1 MIVIGVATSCP
12 DGRQMK
18 YLGILSRRA
27 GVLVLGAGLVMLG
40 AACGSTSSGGG
51 TSSGSSSP
59 SSITV
64 AVAYPAP
71 PQALLNQF
79 TKQTGIKVNWV
90 NIGWDDLQTK
100 IAAAMSANSYFA
112 DAADVDWS
120 KVGEYQKTGWFLPLN
135 TYFNVT
141 SLKPDMPQ
149 LNTFVSDNELMGMPF
164 DSSFLVTTVN
174 TKDFAKAGIT
184 TMPTTLAE
192 FTADLQKVGKAN
204 GMASPLDIHLATA
217 EGLSTCWYQM
227 TAAFGGQVLTAQDSP
242 AFTSPSSP
250 GYQAMTW
257 MVNAYKS
264 GLVPKAN
271 INESDYQ
278 GFTTEMAKNRVA
290 AELCDYSGSV
300 ASIYNV
306 PSSSS
311 VVNQT
316 EYIPTPGAAGVGLNV
331 ANPDGI
337 GIPKTAKNVAGAVK
351 FIQWFTNTENQA
363 TWAGLQGPK
372 NVVSTFP
379 LPASLSSFDLMI
391 KAGNIE
397 QASQLSAILKAH
409 AQAPFP
415 NGAPPWYVQFSA
427 AVQTNI
433 HEAAAGQ
440 ESIQQAVSAIAA
452 QANQLKSAG

>member
-1 MIVIGVATSCP
+1 
-12 DGRQMK
+12 MK
-18 YLGILSRRA
+18 NLGIVSRRA
-27 GVLVLGAGLVMLG
+27 GALVISAGLVTLA
-40 AACGSTSSGGG
+40 AACGSSSTTSS
-51 TSSGSSSP
+51 SSSP
-59 SSITV
+59 GSITV

-71 PQALLNQF
+71 PKALLDQF
-79 TKQTGIKVNWV
+79 TKQTGIKVTWV

-100 IAAAMSANSYFA
+100 IAAAMTANTYFA

-120 KVGEYQKTGWFLPLN
+120 KVGEYQKTGWFYPLN
-135 TYFNVT
+135 KYFDVA
-141 SLKPDMPQ
+141 SLKSDMPQ
-149 LNTFVSDNELMGMPF
+149 IDTFVSDNELMGMPF

-184 TMPTTLAE
+184 TMPTTLNA
-192 FTADLQKVGKAN
+192 FTADLKKVGAAN
-204 GMASPLDIHLATA
+204 GMASPLDIHFATA
-217 EGLSTCWYQM
+217 EGLSTCWYQI
-227 TAAFGGQVLTAQDSP
+227 TSAFGGQVLTAQDTP

-257 MVNAYKS
+257 MVDAYKD
-264 GLVPKAN
+264 GLVPKGN
-271 INESDYQ
+271 INETDYQ

-290 AELCDYSGSV
+290 AEMCDYSGSV

-311 VVNQT
+311 VVNDT
-316 EYIPTPGAAGVGLNV
+316 EYIPTPGATGPGGNV

-351 FIQWFTNTENQA
+351 FIKWFTNTENQA
-363 TWAGLQGPK
+363 TWAGLKGPSD
-372 NVVSTFP
+372 VVSTFP
-379 LPASLSSFDLMI
+379 LPARLSSFSLMGKI
-391 KAGNIE
+391 A
-397 QASQLSAILKAH
+397 QASQLATILQAH
-409 AQAPFP
+409 AKAPFP

-440 ESIQQAVSAIAA
+440 ETIQQAVSAIAA
-452 QANQLKSAG
+452 QVNSLKSSG

>member
-1 MIVIGVATSCP
+1 
-12 DGRQMK
+12 MK
-18 YLGILSRRA
+18 NLGIVSRRA
-27 GVLVLGAGLVMLG
+27 GALVLSVGLAALA
-40 AACGSTSSGGG
+40 AACGSTSG
-51 TSSGSSSP
+51 SSGSSGSSASSGSP
-59 SSITV
+59 DSITV

-71 PQALLNQF
+71 PKALLAEF
-79 TKQTGIKVNWV
+79 TRQTGIKVTWV

-100 IAAAMSANSYFA
+100 IAAAATANTYFA

-120 KVGEYQKTGWFLPLN
+120 KVGEYQRTGWFLPLN
-135 TYFNVT
+135 KYFDVA
-141 SLKPDMPQ
+141 SLRSDMPQ
-149 LNTFVSDNELMGMPF
+149 LNTFVSNNELMGMPF

-184 TMPTTLAE
+184 TMPTTLAG
-192 FTADLQKVGKAN
+192 FTAALSKVGKAN
-204 GMASPLDIHLATA
+204 GMASPLDIHFAAA

-227 TAAFGGQVLTAQDSP
+227 TAAFGGQVLTAQDTP
-242 AFTSPSSP
+242 AFTSPGSP
-250 GYQAMTW
+250 GYQAMAW

-278 GFTTEMAKNRVA
+278 GFTTEMASNRVA
-290 AELCDYSGSV
+290 AEMCDYSGSV

-306 PSSSS
+306 ASSSK
-311 VVNQT
+311 VVNET
-316 EYIPTPGAAGVGLNV
+316 EYIPTPGATGVGQNV

-351 FIQWFTNTENQA
+351 FIQWFTNTQNQA
-363 TWAGLQGPK
+363 TWAGLKGA
-372 NVVSTFP
+372 NDVVSTFP
-379 LPASLSSFDLMI
+379 LPARLSSFNLMI
-391 KAGNIE
+391 NAGNIA
-397 QASQLSAILKAH
+397 QAGQLDTILKAH

-440 ESIQQAVSAIAA
+440 ETIQQAVSAIAA
-452 QANQLKSAG
+452 QVNQLKSAG

>member
-1 MIVIGVATSCP
+1 
-12 DGRQMK
+12 MK
-18 YLGILSRRA
+18 NLGIVSRRA
-27 GVLVLGAGLVMLG
+27 GALVISAGLVTLA
-40 AACGSTSSGGG
+40 AACGSSSTTSS
-51 TSSGSSSP
+51 SSSP
-59 SSITV
+59 GSITV

-71 PQALLNQF
+71 PKALLDQF
-79 TKQTGIKVNWV
+79 TKQTGIKVTWV

-100 IAAAMSANSYFA
+100 IAAAMTANTYFA

-120 KVGEYQKTGWFLPLN
+120 KVGEYQKTGWFYPLN
-135 TYFNVT
+135 KYFDVA
-141 SLKPDMPQ
+141 SLRSDMPQ
-149 LNTFVSDNELMGMPF
+149 LPTFISDNELIGMPF

-184 TMPTTLAE
+184 TMPTTLSA
-192 FTADLQKVGKAN
+192 FTADLKKVGAAN
-204 GMASPLDIHLATA
+204 GMASPLDIHFATA

-227 TAAFGGQVLTAQDSP
+227 TSAFGGQVLTAQDTP

-257 MVNAYKS
+257 MVDAYKD
-264 GLVPKAN
+264 GLVPKGN
-271 INESDYQ
+271 INETDYQ

-290 AELCDYSGSV
+290 AEMCDYSGSV

-311 VVNQT
+311 VVNDT
-316 EYIPTPGAAGVGLNV
+316 EYIPTPGATGVGGNV

-351 FIQWFTNTENQA
+351 FIKWFTDTENQA
-363 TWAGLQGPK
+363 TWAGLKGPSD
-372 NVVSTFP
+372 VVSTFP
-379 LPASLSSFDLMI
+379 LPARLSSFSLMGKI
-391 KAGNIE
+391 A
-397 QASQLSAILKAH
+397 QASQLASILQAH
-409 AQAPFP
+409 AKAPFP

-427 AVQTNI
+427 SVQTNI

-440 ESIQQAVSAIAA
+440 ETIQQAVSAIAA
-452 QANQLKSAG
+452 QVNSLKSSG

>member
-1 MIVIGVATSCP
+1 
-12 DGRQMK
+12 MK
-18 YLGILSRRA
+18 NLGIVSRRA
-27 GVLVLGAGLVMLG
+27 GALVLSAGLAALA
-40 AACGSTSSGGG
+40 AACGSSSS
-51 TSSGSSSP
+51 SSGSSAGSSSS

-71 PQALLNQF
+71 PKALLAQF
-79 TKQTGIKVNWV
+79 TKQTGIKVTWV

-100 IAAAMSANSYFA
+100 IAAAASANTYFA

-120 KVGEYQKTGWFLPLN
+120 KVGEYQRTGWFYPLN
-135 TYFNVT
+135 KYFDVA
-141 SLKPDMPQ
+141 SLRSDMPQ
-149 LNTFVSDNELMGMPF
+149 LNTFVSNNELMGMPF

-174 TKDFAKAGIT
+174 TKDFAKAGVT
-184 TMPTTLAE
+184 AMPTTLAG
-192 FTADLQKVGKAN
+192 FTAALKQVGKAN
-204 GMASPLDIHLATA
+204 GMASPLDIHFAAA
-217 EGLSTCWYQM
+217 EGLSTCWYQI
-227 TAAFGGQVLTAQDSP
+227 TAAFGGQVLTAQDTP

-250 GYQAMTW
+250 GYQAMAW

-278 GFTTEMAKNRVA
+278 GFTTEMASNRVA
-290 AELCDYSGSV
+290 AEMCDYSGSV

-306 PSSSS
+306 PSSSK
-311 VVNQT
+311 VVNET
-316 EYIPTPGAAGVGLNV
+316 EYIPTPGATGVGQNV

-363 TWAGLQGPK
+363 TWAGLQGAK
-372 NVVSTFP
+372 DVVSTFP
-379 LPASLSSFDLMI
+379 LPARLSSFGLMVN
-391 KAGNIE
+391 AGDIA
-397 QASQLSAILKAH
+397 QASQLDSILKAH

-440 ESIQQAVSAIAA
+440 ETIGQAVSAIAA
-452 QANQLKSAG
+452 QVNQLKSAG

>member
-1 MIVIGVATSCP
+1 MKDLRIVG
-12 DGRQMK
+12 
-18 YLGILSRRA
+18 RRA
-27 GVLVLGAGLVMLG
+27 GVLAAAIALVTAG
-40 AACGSTSSGGG
+40 AACGSSSPTSS
-51 TSSGSSSP
+51 SSSSS

-71 PQALLNQF
+71 PKALLDQF
-79 TKQTGIKVNWV
+79 TKQTGITVNWV

-100 IAAAMSANSYFA
+100 IAAAMSANTYFA

-120 KVGEYQKTGWFLPLN
+120 KVGEYEKTGWFLPLN
-135 TYFNVT
+135 QYFDVT
-141 SLKPDMPQ
+141 SLSSDMPQ
-149 LNTFVSDNELMGMPF
+149 LGTFIVDGKLIGMPF
-164 DSSFLVTTVN
+164 DSSFIVTTAN
-174 TKDFAKAGIT
+174 ANDFKKAGISS
-184 TMPTTLAE
+184 MPTTLSGWSSAL
-192 FTADLQKVGKAN
+192 ARVGKAN
-204 GMASPLDIHLATA
+204 GMASPLDIQFATA

-227 TAAFGGQVLTAQDSP
+227 TAAFGGSVLSSNYSP
-242 AFTSPSSP
+242 EFTSPSSP
-250 GYQAMTW
+250 GYKAMTW

-271 INESDYQ
+271 INVTDYD

-290 AELCDYSGSV
+290 AVMCDYSGSV

-316 EYIPTPGAAGVGLNV
+316 EYVQTPGATGPGMNV

-337 GIPKTAKNVAGAVK
+337 GIPRNAHNVAGAVK
-351 FIQWFTNTENQA
+351 FIKWFTDTENQA
-363 TWAGLQGPK
+363 IWAGLDGPK
-372 NVVSTFP
+372 DVVSTFP
-379 LPASLSSFDLMI
+379 LPARLSSFKLLEN
-391 KAGNIE
+391 AGNIG
-397 QASQLSAILKAH
+397 QASQLAAILAAH
-409 AQAPFP
+409 AKAPFP

-440 ESIQQAVSAIAA
+440 ETVAQAVTAIANTV
-452 QANQLKSAG
+452 NQLKASG

>member
-1 MIVIGVATSCP
+1 
-12 DGRQMK
+12 MK
-18 YLGILSRRA
+18 NLGTVSRRTGA
-27 GVLVLGAGLVMLG
+27 LLLSAGLAVLA
-40 AACGSTSSGGG
+40 AACGSS
-51 TSSGSSSP
+51 SSGSSSG
-59 SSITV
+59 SASSGSSNSITV

-100 IAAAMSANSYFA
+100 IAAAASSNTYFA

-120 KVGEYQKTGWFLPLN
+120 KVGEYQKTGWFIPLN
-135 TYFNVT
+135 KYFTVA
-141 SLKPDMPQ
+141 SLKPDLPQ

-184 TMPTTLAE
+184 TMPTTLAG
-192 FTADLQKVGKAN
+192 FTAALKKVGAAN
-204 GMASPLDIHLATA
+204 GMASPLDIHFATA

-227 TAAFGGQVLTAQDSP
+227 TAAFGGQVLTAQDTP

-250 GYQAMTW
+250 GYQAMAW

-278 GFTTEMAKNRVA
+278 GFTTEMARNRVA
-290 AELCDYSGSV
+290 AEMCDYSGSV

-306 PSSSS
+306 PSTSS
-311 VVNQT
+311 VVNDT
-316 EYIPTPGAAGVGLNV
+316 EYIPTPGVTGLGQNV

-351 FIQWFTNTENQA
+351 FITWFTNTENQA
-363 TWAGLQGPK
+363 TWAGLKGAN

-379 LPASLSSFDLMI
+379 LPARLSSFNLM
-391 KAGNIE
+391 GNIA
-397 QASQLSAILKAH
+397 QAGQLSTILQAH

-440 ESIQQAVSAIAA
+440 ETVQQAVSAIAA
-452 QANQLKSAG
+452 TVAQLKASG

>member
-1 MIVIGVATSCP
+1 
-12 DGRQMK
+12 MK
-18 YLGILSRRA
+18 NLGIAGRRA
-27 GVLVLGAGLVMLG
+27 GVLVLAAGLVTL
-40 AACGSTSSGGG
+40 ASACGSGSGGSP
-51 TSSGSSSP
+51 SSGSSG
-59 SSITV
+59 SITV
-64 AVAYPAP
+64 AVAYPSP
-71 PQALLNQF
+71 PKAELAEF
-79 TKQTGIKVNWV
+79 TKQTGIKVTWV

-100 IAAAMSANSYFA
+100 IAAAMSANTYFA

-120 KVGEYQKTGWFLPLN
+120 KVGEYQKTGWFFPLN
-135 TYFNVT
+135 KYFNVA
-141 SLKPDMPQ
+141 SLKSDMPQ
-149 LNTFVSDNELMGMPF
+149 LATFVSNKQLMGLPF

-174 TKDFAKAGIT
+174 TKDFAKAGLK
-184 TMPTTLAE
+184 TMPTTLTQW
-192 FTADLQKVGKAN
+192 TADLKKVGKAN
-204 GMASPLDIHLATA
+204 GMASPLDMHFATA

-227 TAAFGGQVLTAQDSP
+227 TSAFGGQVLTAQDSP

-250 GYQAMTW
+250 GYQALSW

-264 GLVPKAN
+264 GLVPKGN

-290 AELCDYSGSV
+290 AEMCDYSGSV

-311 VVNQT
+311 VVNDT
-316 EYIPTPGAAGVGLNV
+316 EYIPTPGATGAGGNV

-351 FIQWFTNTENQA
+351 FIKWFTNTQNQA
-363 TWAGLQGPK
+363 LWAGLKGPK
-372 NVVSTFP
+372 DVVSTFP
-379 LPASLSSFDLMI
+379 LPARLSSFGLMVS
-391 KAGNIE
+391 AGDVE
-397 QASQLSAILKAH
+397 QASQLQGILKAH

-415 NGAPPWYVQFSA
+415 NGAPSWYAQFSA

-440 ESIQQAVSAIAA
+440 ETIPHAISAIAA
-452 QANQLKSAG
+452 AVAQLKSSG

>member
-1 MIVIGVATSCP
+1 
-12 DGRQMK
+12 MK
-18 YLGILSRRA
+18 NLGIVSRRA
-27 GVLVLGAGLVMLG
+27 GALVISAGLVTLA
-40 AACGSTSSGGG
+40 AACGSTST
-51 TSSGSSSP
+51 TSSSSSP
-59 SSITV
+59 GSITV
-64 AVAYPAP
+64 AVAYPSP
-71 PQALLNQF
+71 PKALLAQF
-79 TKQTGIKVNWV
+79 TKQTGIKVTWV

-100 IAAAMSANSYFA
+100 IAAAMSANTYFA

-120 KVGEYQKTGWFLPLN
+120 KVGEYQKTGWFYPLN
-135 TYFNVT
+135 KYFDVA
-141 SLKPDMPQ
+141 SLKSDMPQ
-149 LNTFVSDNELMGMPF
+149 IDTFVSDNDLMGMPF

-184 TMPTTLAE
+184 TMPTTLSA
-192 FTADLQKVGKAN
+192 FTSDLKKVGTAN
-204 GMASPLDIHLATA
+204 GMANPLDIHLATA

-227 TAAFGGQVLTAQDSP
+227 TSAFGGQVLTAQDSP

-257 MVNAYKS
+257 MVDAYKN
-264 GLVPKAN
+264 GLVPKGN

-290 AELCDYSGSV
+290 AEMCDYSGSV

-311 VVNQT
+311 VVNDT
-316 EYIPTPGAAGVGLNV
+316 EYIPTPGVTGVGGNV

-351 FIQWFTNTENQA
+351 FIKWFTNTENQA
-363 TWAGLQGPK
+363 TWAGLKGSSD
-372 NVVSTFP
+372 VVSTFP
-379 LPASLSSFDLMI
+379 LPARLSSFNLMV
-391 KAGNIE
+391 KAGNIA
-397 QASQLSAILKAH
+397 QASQLATILQAH
-409 AQAPFP
+409 AKAPFP

-433 HEAAAGQ
+433 HEAATGQ
-440 ESIQQAVSAIAA
+440 ETIQQAVSAIAA
-452 QANQLKSAG
+452 QVNSLKSSG

>member
-1 MIVIGVATSCP
+1 
-12 DGRQMK
+12 MK
-18 YLGILSRRA
+18 NLGTVSRRTGA
-27 GVLVLGAGLVMLG
+27 LLLSAGLAVLA
-40 AACGSTSSGGG
+40 AACGSS
-51 TSSGSSSP
+51 SSGSSAASGSSGSS

-71 PQALLNQF
+71 PKALLAQF
-79 TKQTGIKVNWV
+79 TAQTGIKVTWV

-100 IAAAMSANSYFA
+100 IAAAAAANTYFA

-120 KVGEYQKTGWFLPLN
+120 KVGEYQKTGWFYPLN
-135 TYFNVT
+135 SYFNVA
-141 SLKPDMPQ
+141 SLKSDMPQ
-149 LNTFVSDNELMGMPF
+149 LNTFVSNNELMGMPF

-184 TMPTTLAE
+184 TMPTTLAG
-192 FTADLQKVGKAN
+192 FTAALKKVGAAN
-204 GMASPLDIHLATA
+204 GMASPLDIHFATA

-227 TAAFGGQVLTAQDSP
+227 TAAFGGQVLTAQDTP

-250 GYQAMTW
+250 GYQAMAW

-278 GFTTEMAKNRVA
+278 GFTTEMARNRVA
-290 AELCDYSGSV
+290 AEMCDYSGSV

-306 PSSSS
+306 PSTSS
-311 VVNQT
+311 VVNDT
-316 EYIPTPGAAGVGLNV
+316 EYIPTPGVTGLGQNV

-351 FIQWFTNTENQA
+351 FITWFTNTENQA
-363 TWAGLQGPK
+363 TWAGLKGAN

-379 LPASLSSFDLMI
+379 LPARLSSFNLM
-391 KAGNIE
+391 GNIA
-397 QASQLSAILKAH
+397 QAGQLSTILQAH

-440 ESIQQAVSAIAA
+440 ETVQQAVNAIAA
-452 QANQLKSAG
+452 QVNQLKSAG

>member
-1 MIVIGVATSCP
+1 
-12 DGRQMK
+12 MK
-18 YLGILSRRA
+18 YSGIFSKRA
-27 GVLVLGAGLVMLG
+27 AAVALNAGLVALG
-40 AACGSTSSGGG
+40 AACGSSPGNGSAGSG
-51 TSSGSSSP
+51 SGSSD
-59 SSITV
+59 SITV

-71 PQALLNQF
+71 PAALLDQF

-90 NIGWDDLQTK
+90 NIGWDNLQTK
-100 IAAAMSANSYFA
+100 IAAAAAANTYFA

-120 KVGEYQKTGWFLPLN
+120 KVGEYQKTGWFYPLN
-135 TYFNVT
+135 QYF
-141 SLKPDMPQ
+141 SPAGLQSDMPQ
-149 LNTFVSDNELMGMPF
+149 LKTFVSNGQLIGLPF

-174 TKDFAKAGIT
+174 QKDFGKAGIT
-184 TMPTTLAE
+184 TMPTTLAGW
-192 FTADLQKVGKAN
+192 TADLKKVGTAN
-204 GMASPLDIHLATA
+204 GIASPLDIQFAAA

-227 TAAFGGQVLTAQDSP
+227 TAAFGGSVLTAQDSP

-250 GYQAMTW
+250 GYQALAW

-264 GLVPKAN
+264 GLVPAAN
-271 INESDYQ
+271 INTTDYQ

-290 AELCDYSGSV
+290 AAMCDYSGSV

-311 VVNQT
+311 VVNDV
-316 EYIPTPGAAGVGLNV
+316 EYIPTPGAAGAGQNV

-337 GIPKTAKNVAGAVK
+337 GIPKTARNVAGAVK
-351 FIQWFTNTENQA
+351 FIKWFTETENQA
-363 TWAGLQGPK
+363 LWAGLKGSSD
-372 NVVSTFP
+372 VVSTFP
-379 LPASLSSFDLMI
+379 MPARLSSFDLMI
-391 KAGNIE
+391 KANDVE
-397 QASQLSAILKAH
+397 QAAPLDAILKAH

-440 ESIQQAVSAIAA
+440 ETVAQAVSAIAA
-452 QANQLKSAG
+452 QVSSLKAAG

>member
-1 MIVIGVATSCP
+1 
-12 DGRQMK
+12 MK
-18 YLGILSRRA
+18 NLGTVSRRTGA
-27 GVLVLGAGLVMLG
+27 LLLSAGLAVLA
-40 AACGSTSSGGG
+40 AACGSS
-51 TSSGSSSP
+51 SSGSSAASG
-59 SSITV
+59 SSGSSGSITV

-71 PQALLNQF
+71 PKALLAQF
-79 TKQTGIKVNWV
+79 TAQTGIKVTWV

-100 IAAAMSANSYFA
+100 IAAAAAANTYFA

-120 KVGEYQKTGWFLPLN
+120 KVGEYQKTGWFYPLN
-135 TYFNVT
+135 SYFNVA
-141 SLKPDMPQ
+141 SLKSDMPQ
-149 LNTFVSDNELMGMPF
+149 LNTFVSNNELMGMPF

-184 TMPTTLAE
+184 TMPTTLAG
-192 FTADLQKVGKAN
+192 FTAALKKVGAAN
-204 GMASPLDIHLATA
+204 GMASPLDIHFATA

-227 TAAFGGQVLTAQDSP
+227 TAAFGGQVLTAQDTP

-250 GYQAMTW
+250 GYQAMAW

-278 GFTTEMAKNRVA
+278 GFTTEMARNRVA
-290 AELCDYSGSV
+290 AEMCDYSGSV

-306 PSSSS
+306 PSTSS
-311 VVNQT
+311 VVNDT
-316 EYIPTPGAAGVGLNV
+316 EYIPTPGVTGLGQNV

-351 FIQWFTNTENQA
+351 FITWFTNTENQA
-363 TWAGLQGPK
+363 TWAGLKGAN

-379 LPASLSSFDLMI
+379 LPARLSSFNLM
-391 KAGNIE
+391 GNIA
-397 QASQLSAILKAH
+397 QAGQLSTILQAH

-427 AVQTNI
+427 SVQTNI

-440 ESIQQAVSAIAA
+440 ETVQQAVNAIAA
-452 QANQLKSAG
+452 QVNQLKSAG

>member
-1 MIVIGVATSCP
+1 
-12 DGRQMK
+12 MK
-18 YLGILSRRA
+18 NLGTVSRRA
-27 GVLVLGAGLVMLG
+27 GALVLSVGLTALA
-40 AACGSTSSGGG
+40 AACGSSSSAPSTTSSA
-51 TSSGSSSP
+51 S

-71 PQALLNQF
+71 PKALLDEF
-79 TKQTGIKVNWV
+79 TKQTGIKVTWV

-100 IAAAMSANSYFA
+100 IAAAASANTYFA

-120 KVGEYQKTGWFLPLN
+120 KVGEYQRTGWFYPLN
-135 TYFNVT
+135 KYFDVA
-141 SLKPDMPQ
+141 SLRSDMPQ
-149 LNTFVSDNELMGMPF
+149 LNTFISDNELMGMPF

-184 TMPTTLAE
+184 TMPATLSAW
-192 FTADLQKVGKAN
+192 TADLKKVGAAN
-204 GMASPLDIHLATA
+204 GMASPLDIHFATA
-217 EGLSTCWYQM
+217 EGLSTCWYQI
-227 TAAFGGQVLTAQDSP
+227 TSAFGGQVLTAQDSP

-250 GYQAMTW
+250 GYQALAW

-271 INESDYQ
+271 INETDYQ
-278 GFTTEMAKNRVA
+278 GFTTEMARNRVA
-290 AELCDYSGSV
+290 AEMCDYSGSV

-306 PSSSS
+306 PSTSS
-311 VVNQT
+311 VVNDT
-316 EYIPTPGAAGVGLNV
+316 EYIPTPGATGVGGNV

-351 FIQWFTNTENQA
+351 FIKWFTNTENQA
-363 TWAGLQGPK
+363 TWAGLQGAK
-372 NVVSTFP
+372 DVVSTFP
-379 LPASLSSFDLMI
+379 LPARLSSFNLMI
-391 KAGNIE
+391 KAGNIA
-397 QASQLSAILKAH
+397 QASQLATILKAH
-409 AQAPFP
+409 AKAPFP

-440 ESIQQAVSAIAA
+440 ETVQQAVSAIAA
-452 QANQLKSAG
+452 QVNTLKSSG

>member
-1 MIVIGVATSCP
+1 
-12 DGRQMK
+12 MK
-18 YLGILSRRA
+18 YSGIFSKRAAAVALS
-27 GVLVLGAGLVMLG
+27 AGLVALG
-40 AACGSTSSGGG
+40 AACGSSPGNGSAGSG
-51 TSSGSSSP
+51 SGSSD
-59 SSITV
+59 SITV

-71 PQALLNQF
+71 PAALLDQF

-90 NIGWDDLQTK
+90 NIGWDNLQTK
-100 IAAAMSANSYFA
+100 IAAAASANTYFA

-120 KVGEYQKTGWFLPLN
+120 KVGEYQKTGWFYPLN
-135 TYFNVT
+135 QYF
-141 SLKPDMPQ
+141 SPAGLQSDMPQ
-149 LNTFVSDNELMGMPF
+149 LKTFVSNGQLIGLPF

-174 TKDFAKAGIT
+174 QKDFGKAGIT
-184 TMPTTLAE
+184 TMPTTLAGW
-192 FTADLQKVGKAN
+192 TADLKKVGTAN
-204 GMASPLDIHLATA
+204 GIASPLDIQFAAA

-227 TAAFGGQVLTAQDSP
+227 TAAFGGSVLTAQDSP

-250 GYQAMTW
+250 GYQALAW

-264 GLVPKAN
+264 GLVPAAN
-271 INESDYQ
+271 INTTDYQ

-290 AELCDYSGSV
+290 AAMCDYSGSV

-311 VVNQT
+311 VVNDV
-316 EYIPTPGAAGVGLNV
+316 EYIPTPGAAGAGQNV

-337 GIPKTAKNVAGAVK
+337 GIPKTARNVAGAVK
-351 FIQWFTNTENQA
+351 FIKWFTETENQA
-363 TWAGLQGPK
+363 LWAGLKGSSD
-372 NVVSTFP
+372 VVSTFP
-379 LPASLSSFDLMI
+379 MPARLSSFDLMI
-391 KAGNIE
+391 KANDVE
-397 QASQLSAILKAH
+397 QAAPLDAILKAH

-440 ESIQQAVSAIAA
+440 ETVAQAVSAIAA
-452 QANQLKSAG
+452 QVSSLKAAG

>member
-1 MIVIGVATSCP
+1 
-12 DGRQMK
+12 MK
-18 YLGILSRRA
+18 NLGSVSRWAGALLLSA
-27 GVLVLGAGLVMLG
+27 ALAALT
-40 AACGSTSSGGG
+40 AACSSTS
-51 TSSGSSSP
+51 SSGSSAASTSAATSS

-64 AVAYPAP
+64 AVAYPSP
-71 PQALLNQF
+71 PKALLAQF
-79 TKQTGIKVNWV
+79 TQQTGIKVTWV

-100 IAAAMSANSYFA
+100 IAAAAAANTYFA

-120 KVGEYQKTGWFLPLN
+120 KVGEYQKTGWFYPLN

-141 SLKPDMPQ
+141 SLKSDMPQ
-149 LNTFVSDNELMGMPF
+149 LNTFMSDNELMGIPF

-184 TMPTTLAE
+184 TMPTTLAG
-192 FTADLQKVGKAN
+192 FTSALKKVGQAN
-204 GMASPLDIHLATA
+204 GMASPLDIHFATA

-227 TAAFGGQVLTAQDSP
+227 TAAFGGQVLTAQDAP

-250 GYQAMTW
+250 GYQAMAW
-257 MVNAYKS
+257 MINAYKS
-264 GLVPKAN
+264 GLVPKAA

-278 GFTTEMAKNRVA
+278 GFTTEMARNRVA
-290 AELCDYSGSV
+290 AEMCDYSGSV

-311 VVNQT
+311 VVNDT
-316 EYIPTPGAAGVGLNV
+316 EYIPTPGATGLGQNV

-363 TWAGLQGPK
+363 TWAGLQGAN

-379 LPASLSSFDLMI
+379 LPARLSSFTLMV
-391 KAGNIE
+391 KAGNIA
-397 QASQLSAILKAH
+397 QAGQLSTILQAH

-427 AVQTNI
+427 SVQTNI

-440 ESIQQAVSAIAA
+440 ETVQQAVNAIAA
-452 QANQLKSAG
+452 QVNQLKSAG

>member
-1 MIVIGVATSCP
+1 MRNIGIV
-12 DGRQMK
+12 
-18 YLGILSRRA
+18 SRRA
-27 GVLVLGAGLVMLG
+27 GALVLTAGLVMVA
-40 AACGSTSSGGG
+40 AACGS
-51 TSSGSSSP
+51 SGSGTGASS
-59 SSITV
+59 SNAITV

-71 PQALLNQF
+71 PKALLDQF
-79 TKQTGIKVNWV
+79 TKQTGIKVTWV

-100 IAAAMSANSYFA
+100 IAAAATANTYFA

-135 TYFNVT
+135 KYFNVS
-141 SLKPDMPQ
+141 SLRPDMPQ
-149 LNTFVSDNELMGMPF
+149 LQTFVSNKQLMGMPF

-174 TKDFAKAGIT
+174 TRDFAKAGIT
-184 TMPTTLAE
+184 AMPTTLSE
-192 FTADLQKVGKAN
+192 FSADLKRVGTAN
-204 GMASPLDIHLATA
+204 GMANPLDIHFAAA

-264 GLVPKAN
+264 GLVAKAA
-271 INESDYQ
+271 INETDYQ

-290 AELCDYSGSV
+290 AEMCDYSGSV

-311 VVNQT
+311 VVNDT
-316 EYIPTPGAAGVGLNV
+316 EYIPTPGVSGPGGNV

-337 GIPKTAKNVAGAVK
+337 GIPKTARNVAGAVK
-351 FIQWFTNTENQA
+351 FIQWFTSTENQG
-363 TWAGLQGPK
+363 TWAGLKGASD
-372 NVVSTFP
+372 VVSTFP
-379 LPASLSSFDLMI
+379 LPARLSSFTLMTN
-391 KAGNIE
+391 AGDIA
-397 QASQLSAILKAH
+397 QASELSTILKAH

-415 NGAPPWYVQFSA
+415 NGAPSWYVQFSA

-433 HEAAAGQ
+433 HQAATGQ
-440 ESIQQAVSAIAA
+440 ESISQAVSAIAA
-452 QANQLKSAG
+452 QVNQLKSGG